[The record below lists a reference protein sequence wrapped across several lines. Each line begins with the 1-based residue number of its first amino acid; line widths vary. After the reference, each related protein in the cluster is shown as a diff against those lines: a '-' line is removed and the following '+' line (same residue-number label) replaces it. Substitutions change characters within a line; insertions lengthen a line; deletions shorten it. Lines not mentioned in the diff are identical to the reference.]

1 MPRHGAN
8 DSSESGE
15 EPQGELL
22 PKSPPRRNPSRKP
35 VSKGKVLAQSSSSSI
50 EEKGHYQE
58 EVASAYDSETDIES
72 PSSDADL
79 ISNLV
84 LID

>member
-22 PKSPPRRNPSRKP
+22 ANSPPRRKP
-35 VSKGKVLAQSSSSSI
+35 VSKGKVLAQSSS
-50 EEKGHYQE
+50 Q
-58 EVASAYDSETDIES
+58 V
-72 PSSDADL
+72 
-79 ISNLV
+79 
-84 LID
+84 

>member
-22 PKSPPRRNPSRKP
+22 ANSPPRCDPSRKP
-35 VSKGKVLAQSSSSSI
+35 VSKGKVLAKSSS
-50 EEKGHYQE
+50 Q
-58 EVASAYDSETDIES
+58 V
-72 PSSDADL
+72 
-79 ISNLV
+79 
-84 LID
+84 

>member
-35 VSKGKVLAQSSSSSI
+35 VSKGKVLAHSSS
-50 EEKGHYQE
+50 Q
-58 EVASAYDSETDIES
+58 V
-72 PSSDADL
+72 
-79 ISNLV
+79 
-84 LID
+84 

>member
-22 PKSPPRRNPSRKP
+22 PNSPPRRKP
-35 VSKGKVLAQSSSSSI
+35 VSKGKVLAQSSSQVYRKNVTAKKKS
-50 EEKGHYQE
+50 
-58 EVASAYDSETDIES
+58 ASAYDSETDIES